1 MASAAE
7 QLAANINIKA
17 FSKAED
23 LKKRIWFTLGVLIV
37 YRLATYIPLP
47 GINPAVM
54 AEFART
60 HGGGIFGMVD
70 MFSGGAL
77 SRMSIMALN
86 IMPYIS
92 ASIIIQ
98 LMTAISPQFEA
109 LKKEGES
116 GRRKLNQYT
125 RYLTVFIAVLQ
136 AYGAAAGLESLH
148 GASGSAVID
157 PGLFFRLTTVVTI
170 VGSTLFLMWIGEQI
184 TSRGI
189 GNGISIVIFAG
200 IVANL
205 PSSIVNALELGR
217 TGALSYLFILFILVF
232 SIAMIAFIV
241 FMERAQRRI
250 LIQYPKRQIGM
261 KMVGGESSHL
271 PIKLNST
278 GVIPPIFA
286 SSLLL
291 LPISLAQLSGGRGPE
306 WLQWILG
313 GLQHGGVMYIALY
326 LFLIVF
332 FSFFYTSIVF
342 NPEETAENLKKNG
355 GFIAGYRPGANTAAY
370 LDGVVTRLTVV
381 GAAYLAFVC
390 AVPEFFYAAYSLPF
404 YLGGTTF
411 LIAVSVPMDTVAQIH
426 SHLLAH
432 QYEGLLKK
440 TRLLKG
446 GKK

>member
-7 QLAANINIKA
+7 QLAANINFKA

-23 LKKRIWFTLGVLIV
+23 LKKRLWFTLGVLIV
-37 YRLATYIPLP
+37 FRLGTYIPLP
-47 GINPAVM
+47 GIDPAAV
-54 AEFART
+54 AQFARSQ
-60 HGGGIFGMVD
+60 GGGIFGMVD
-70 MFSGGAL
+70 MLSGGAL
-77 SRMSIMALN
+77 GRMSIMALN

-92 ASIIIQ
+92 ASIIVQ
-98 LMTAISPQFEA
+98 LMTAVSPQFEA

-125 RYLTVFIAVLQ
+125 RYLTVLIAMLQ
-136 AYGAAAGLESLH
+136 AYGTAVGLEAMQ
-148 GASGSAVID
+148 GGGGSAVMD
-157 PGLFFRLTTVVTI
+157 PGLFFRLTTVITI
-170 VGSTLFLMWIGEQI
+170 VGSTLFLMWLGEQI
-184 TSRGI
+184 TSRGV
-189 GNGISIVIFAG
+189 GNGISLIIFAG

-205 PSSIVNALELGR
+205 PTSILNALELGR
-217 TGALSYLFILFILVF
+217 TGAMSYIFILFILAF
-232 SIAMIAFIV
+232 SIGMIAFIV

-250 LIQYPKRQIGM
+250 FIQYPKRQVGNRM
-261 KMVGGESSHL
+261 YGGESSHL

-286 SSLLL
+286 SSLIM
-291 LPISLAQLSGGRGPE
+291 LPASLAQLSAGSGPE
-306 WLQWILG
+306 WLQVIFGSLR
-313 GLQHGGVMYIALY
+313 HGSMIYLSLY

-332 FSFFYTSIVF
+332 FAFFYTSIVF
-342 NPEETAENLKKNG
+342 NPQETAENLKKAG
-355 GFIAGYRPGANTAAY
+355 GFIPGYRPGQNTASY
-370 LDGVVTRLTVV
+370 LDTVITRLTVM

-440 TRLLKG
+440 TQLRG
-446 GKK
+446 TRR

>member
-7 QLAANINIKA
+7 QLAANINFKA

-23 LKKRIWFTLGVLIV
+23 LKKRLWFTLGVLIV
-37 YRLATYIPLP
+37 FRLGTYIPLP
-47 GINPAVM
+47 GIDPAAV
-54 AEFART
+54 AQFARSQ
-60 HGGGIFGMVD
+60 GGGIFGMVD
-70 MFSGGAL
+70 MLSGGAL
-77 SRMSIMALN
+77 GRMSIMALN

-92 ASIIIQ
+92 ASIIVQ
-98 LMTAISPQFEA
+98 LMTAVSPQFEA

-125 RYLTVFIAVLQ
+125 RYLTVLIAMLQ
-136 AYGAAAGLESLH
+136 AYGTAVGLEAMQ
-148 GASGSAVID
+148 GGGGSAVMD
-157 PGLFFRLTTVVTI
+157 PGLFFRLTTVITI
-170 VGSTLFLMWIGEQI
+170 VGSTLFLMWLGEQI
-184 TSRGI
+184 TSRGV
-189 GNGISIVIFAG
+189 GNGISLIIFSG

-205 PSSIVNALELGR
+205 PTSILNALELGR
-217 TGALSYLFILFILVF
+217 TGAMSYIFILFILAF
-232 SIAMIAFIV
+232 SIGMIAFIV

-250 LIQYPKRQIGM
+250 FIQYPKRQVGNRM
-261 KMVGGESSHL
+261 YGGESSHL

-286 SSLLL
+286 SSLIM
-291 LPISLAQLSGGRGPE
+291 LPASLAQLSAGSGPE
-306 WLQWILG
+306 WLQVIFGSLR
-313 GLQHGGVMYIALY
+313 HGSMIYLSLY

-332 FSFFYTSIVF
+332 FAFFYTSIVF
-342 NPEETAENLKKNG
+342 NPQETAENLKKAG
-355 GFIAGYRPGANTAAY
+355 GFIPGYRPGQNTASY
-370 LDGVVTRLTVV
+370 LDTVITRLTVM

-440 TRLLKG
+440 TQLRG
-446 GKK
+446 TRR

>member
-7 QLAANINIKA
+7 QLAANINLKA

-23 LKKRIWFTLGVLIV
+23 LKKRIWFTIGVLIV

-98 LMTAISPQFEA
+98 LMTAIAPQFEA

-125 RYLTVFIAVLQ
+125 RYLTVLIAALQ
-136 AYGAAAGLESLH
+136 SYGAAVGLESLQ
-148 GASGSAVID
+148 GVMGSAVMD
-157 PGLFFRLTTVVTI
+157 PGIFFRLTTVITI
-170 VGSTLFLMWIGEQI
+170 VGATLFLMWLGEQI
-184 TSRGI
+184 TARGI
-189 GNGISIVIFAG
+189 GNGISLVIFAG

-205 PSSIVNALELGR
+205 PSSIINALELGR
-217 TGALSYLFILFILVF
+217 TGALSYIFILFILVF
-232 SIAMIAFIV
+232 SVAMIAFIV

-250 LIQYPKRQIGM
+250 FIQYPKRQVGN
-261 KMVGGESSHL
+261 KMFGGDTSHL

-291 LPISLAQLSGGRGPE
+291 LPLSLAQLSGGQGPE

-313 GLQHGGVMYIALY
+313 GLHHGGVVYIAIY

-332 FSFFYTSIVF
+332 FAFFYTSIVF
-342 NPEETAENLKKNG
+342 NPQETAENLKKNG
-355 GFIAGYRPGANTAAY
+355 GFIPGYRPGVNTANY
-370 LDGVVTRLTVV
+370 LDFVVTRLTVI

-390 AVPEFFYAAYSLPF
+390 AVPEFFYSVYSLPF

-440 TRLLKG
+440 TRLVKG
-446 GKK
+446 TQK

>member
-7 QLAANINIKA
+7 QLAANINFKA

-23 LKKRIWFTLGVLIV
+23 LKKRIWFTIGVLIV
-37 YRLATYIPLP
+37 YRLGTYIPLP

-54 AEFART
+54 AEFAKS

-92 ASIIIQ
+92 ASIIVQ
-98 LMTAISPQFEA
+98 LMTAIAPQFEA

-136 AYGAAAGLESLH
+136 SYGVAVGLESMQG
-148 GASGSAVID
+148 GAGSAVID
-157 PGLFFRLTTVVTI
+157 PGFFFRFSTIVTI
-170 VGSTLFLMWIGEQI
+170 VGSTLFLMWLGEQI

-189 GNGISIVIFAG
+189 GNGISLVIFAG

-205 PSSIVNALELGR
+205 PASIINALELGR
-217 TGALSYLFILFILVF
+217 TGAFSYIFILFILVF
-232 SIAMIAFIV
+232 SVAMIGFIV

-250 LIQYPKRQIGM
+250 LIQYPKRQVGN
-261 KMVGGESSHL
+261 KMYGAESSHL

-291 LPISLAQLSGGRGPE
+291 LPISIAQLSGGGGPG
-306 WLQWILG
+306 WFQWILG
-313 GLQHGGVMYIALY
+313 GFQHGGIPYITLY

-332 FSFFYTSIVF
+332 FAFFYTSIVF
-342 NPEETAENLKKNG
+342 NPQETAENLKKNG
-355 GFIAGYRPGANTAAY
+355 GFIPGYRPGKNTADY
-370 LDGVVTRLTVV
+370 LDSVVTRLTVL

-390 AVPEFFYAAYSLPF
+390 AVPEFFYAAYALPF

-432 QYEGLLKK
+432 QYEDLLKK
-440 TRLLKG
+440 TRLKG
-446 GKK
+446 IRK